1 MSQFYRIQV
10 LRSAVGPPA
19 FWCWT
24 HWGRVGED
32 GQSKLLQSTD
42 QDGAE
47 REFRS
52 KFTAKTGN
60 KWGADPFVPK
70 NKKYTLIEVEA
81 DEVDPKVAAALAS
94 VGAGAAARSA
104 AAAAVEAE
112 ELETKLPLETLN
124 LMQLM
129 FDDVR
134 WRVRGEPGWAR
145 RGMRHV
151 GLLFA
156 MTPGC
161 FPWAAG
167 ARRWLLTAV
176 LWFLLPLLLC
186 LFSCLCALMPPAL
199 ISSLARAGHDAG
211 RHASARH

>member
-32 GQSKLLQSTD
+32 GQSKLLQLAD
-42 QDGAE
+42 QDEAE
-47 REFRS
+47 REFCS
-52 KFTAKTGN
+52 KFSAKTGN

-81 DEVDPKVAAALAS
+81 DEVDPKVVVALAS

-112 ELETKLPLETLN
+112 ELETKLPSETLN

-134 WRVRGEPGWAR
+134 WRVRGGAAWPR
-145 RGMRHV
+145 RKMRHV
-151 GLLFA
+151 GLLYTL
-156 MTPGC
+156 TPGC
-161 FPWAAG
+161 FAWAAG
-167 ARRWLLTAV
+167 AGRWLLTAV
-176 LWFLLPLLLC
+176 LWLLLPLVLC
-186 LFSCLCALMPPAL
+186 LFSCLCVLMPPAL
-199 ISSLARAGHDAG
+199 ISSLLRTGHDAG